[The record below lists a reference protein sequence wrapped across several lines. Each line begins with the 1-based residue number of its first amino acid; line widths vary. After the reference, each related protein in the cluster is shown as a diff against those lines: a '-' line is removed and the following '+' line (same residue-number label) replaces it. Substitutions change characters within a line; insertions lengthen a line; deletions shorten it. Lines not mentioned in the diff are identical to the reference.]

1 MKSAGT
7 SCDRIICCF
16 LPWLCCIGS
25 TAAAE
30 SYDSGR
36 RMVRFPPVVDR
47 TSQPRPKA
55 DGQPLSDD
63 EVVPND
69 QQHREEAVR
78 LPSPT
83 TGARRIPPPPRRDA
97 PRGLHRPPAAGTTFF
112 APPPSVRPVPLRI
125 RPEPRFA
132 THRRIPPSDGRGP
145 VSPTAVANEPDSANE
160 REPIGQRPPENTNEW
175 LARDTSLL
183 LKPGQIQTEIG
194 SLYTRQ
200 EAATIVVLP
209 TGAPVLERIRSRAFI
224 VPFSIRYGWSEN
236 LELFSVVPFGVSHFE
251 RDNVLVESTEE
262 AGALGD
268 ISAGLVYQIPENR
281 FKLPDSAVSLSV
293 TTPTSSSS
301 VTTISGDQAT
311 LGNGV
316 WKVGVGFNFVES
328 YDPIVLFGGLGYQY
342 QFADEQQGLRIERGD
357 LFNFYCGLGLAVSDD
372 VSLSTQVSGF
382 LQDKTSVNDIVIPN
396 SDIEPLSVR
405 LGFVRRLTSKSRLQP
420 YVEFGLTRDAP
431 DAMLGL
437 RYIHDE

>member
-1 MKSAGT
+1 MDGTAPSRVNSGTPTRLADLGKRAGIQETPACRSTRSMKSAGT

-183 LKPGQIQTEIG
+183 LKPLKIDT
-194 SLYTRQ
+194 
-200 EAATIVVLP
+200 
-209 TGAPVLERIRSRAFI
+209 
-224 VPFSIRYGWSEN
+224 
-236 LELFSVVPFGVSHFE
+236 
-251 RDNVLVESTEE
+251 
-262 AGALGD
+262 D
-268 ISAGLVYQIPENR
+268 I
-281 FKLPDSAVSLSV
+281 
-293 TTPTSSSS
+293 
-301 VTTISGDQAT
+301 
-311 LGNGV
+311 
-316 WKVGVGFNFVES
+316 
-328 YDPIVLFGGLGYQY
+328 
-342 QFADEQQGLRIERGD
+342 
-357 LFNFYCGLGLAVSDD
+357 C
-372 VSLSTQVSGF
+372 
-382 LQDKTSVNDIVIPN
+382 
-396 SDIEPLSVR
+396 
-405 LGFVRRLTSKSRLQP
+405 
-420 YVEFGLTRDAP
+420 
-431 DAMLGL
+431 
-437 RYIHDE
+437 